1 MNISAIKKYL
11 QITPF
16 DTTTEQGRADE
27 RYRLAL
33 FSVFANILSKGMA
46 MLVMVFSIKLTVPY
60 LGAERFG
67 AWMTIASFAGMLTFL
82 DLGVGNALT
91 NQVAHAASQKNKQHL
106 RQTISGGLGFLF
118 ILGFSMSS
126 GLVILANILPWSLI
140 IKTTTTAF
148 NNEIRQACI
157 IFSVLF
163 GANIFTN
170 GIQRVFAGL
179 QQAFIA
185 HWISA
190 LGALVTLAL
199 LWQAASRHA
208 DIPLLLISTLGCQSL
223 FSLLALYLL
232 IKRNLFSFS
241 GLALAI
247 KQQRKALTH
256 SGALFFILQIGT
268 MVGWGAD
275 NLIISSTLGA
285 GAVATYSIT
294 QRLFQF
300 ISQPLA
306 IINAPLWGAYADAH
320 AKGDKKFIKHTL
332 KKSITST
339 VILTSILGI
348 TLIYSNEPI
357 IDAWSNK
364 QLHPPFLLILS
375 FFLWTICETAGNA
388 FANLLNGCNIIKP
401 QVVAVILLCA
411 TCIPLKIVA
420 ITTYGTAAMILTYTL
435 SYVMIVGYIY
445 GVFFKKQLQEI
456 WQ

>member
-1 MNISAIKKYL
+1 MNILAIKKHL
-11 QITPF
+11 QLRPF
-16 DTTTEQGRADE
+16 DTTTEQGRSDE

-91 NQVAHAASQKNKQHL
+91 NQVAHAASQQDKHGLQK
-106 RQTISGGLGFLF
+106 TISGGLGFLF
-118 ILGFSMSS
+118 ILGITMSS
-126 GLVILANILPWSLI
+126 GLVILANIVPWPLI
-140 IKTTTTAF
+140 IKTTTPAL

-157 IFSVLF
+157 LFFALF

-185 HWISA
+185 HLVSA
-190 LGALVTLAL
+190 LGALITLSL
-199 LWQAASRHA
+199 LWYAASRHA
-208 DIPLLLISTLGCQSL
+208 GIPLLLISTLGCQSL
-223 FSLLALYLL
+223 FNLFALHLL
-232 IKRNLFSFS
+232 IKRDLFRFS
-241 GLALAI
+241 GLTPAI
-247 KQQRKALTH
+247 KQQRKSLTQT
-256 SGALFFILQIGT
+256 GALFFILQIGT
-268 MVGWGAD
+268 MIGWGAD

-285 GAVATYSIT
+285 SAVATYSIT

-320 AKGDKKFIKHTL
+320 AKGDKKFIKYTL

-339 VILTSILGI
+339 IIFTSILGI
-348 TLIYSNEPI
+348 TILLYNEPI
-357 IDAWSNK
+357 INAWSNK
-364 QLHPPFLLILS
+364 QLHSPFLLVLS
-375 FFLWTICETAGNA
+375 FFLWTFCETAGNA

-401 QVVAVILLCA
+401 QVVAVILLCTA
-411 TCIPLKIVA
+411 CIPLKIAA
-420 ITTYGTAAMILTYTL
+420 ITAYGTAAMILTYTL
-435 SYVMIVGYIY
+435 TYVIIVGYIY
-445 GVFFKKQLQEI
+445 GVFFRKQLQEI